1 MFPQKFKK
9 MLSKKNKN
17 DPVTPSALVLPPHL
31 HWNTASVWGDG
42 LHPPTVKIP
51 VTNRQT
57 ERLYWR
63 AIFIMKQYWD
73 QIETVVTWW
82 LIPPLWSLPCPPPSW
97 HAPCTAHLSSDAV
110 KWTRYFHFSGLP
122 PKARAIVSS
131 LPVLRWCRV
140 HPSASRWDVGVHRAH
155 MRNSQVYRR
164 THWHGRRMII
174 KTEKTCSEDFNEA
187 KQNLSRQFASRGE
200 RKKEKGNDYGS
211 KKSKSNALLSYQR
224 SINCTTRTPQA
235 RTIENIQRVLL

>member
-1 MFPQKFKK
+1 MLSWQVLVPSPRLGRVQSLSINQSTFIFKVIRFQRSGMCVLFIYFCFMFPQKFKK
-9 MLSKKNKN
+9 ILSKKNKN

-110 KWTRYFHFSGLP
+110 KWTRYFHFSWLP

-131 LPVLRWCRV
+131 NPCSPMMSS
-140 HPSASRWDVGVHRAH
+140 PSVRQSLGC
-155 MRNSQVYRR
+155 RR
-164 THWHGRRMII
+164 T
-174 KTEKTCSEDFNEA
+174 
-187 KQNLSRQFASRGE
+187 SRTHA
-200 RKKEKGNDYGS
+200 
-211 KKSKSNALLSYQR
+211 
-224 SINCTTRTPQA
+224 
-235 RTIENIQRVLL
+235 